1 MSRLILLILLGSVI
15 SLLGTTLG
23 ALIGISIGK
32 PSRKLLGA
40 LIGFSGGLMFSV
52 VVFDLIPEALQNW
65 SFVNTVLTC
74 ISGIILVSFIDTKLQ
89 HDKMDKH
96 IKMALM
102 TAIGLMIH
110 NFPEGVIMGCGF
122 AAGSSLGIKMSLII
136 AIHDIPEG
144 IAISAPLMITKVKR
158 WKILFY
164 TIATAT
170 PTILGTLVGAYI
182 GKLSTN
188 ALGLS
193 LSFASGI
200 MLYVVCGEM
209 IPESSKLWE
218 GVSSTLGILAGVIF
232 GLVLINIL

>member
-1 MSRLILLILLGSVI
+1 MNKLILLIILGSII
-15 SLLGTTLG
+15 SLLGTAIG
-23 ALIGISIGK
+23 AFIGVGIKNPSKQLLSI
-32 PSRKLLGA
+32 
-40 LIGFSGGLMFSV
+40 LIGFAGGLMLAV

-65 SFVNTVLTC
+65 SFINTAITC
-74 ISGIILVSFIDTKLQ
+74 LCGIILVSLIDNRLQ
-89 HDKMDKH
+89 DKKVDRN
-96 IKMALM
+96 IKMALI
-102 TAIGLMIH
+102 TAVGLMIH

-122 AAGSSLGIKMSLII
+122 AAGSSLGIKMSIII

-144 IAISAPLMITKVKR
+144 IAIAAPLRASKMKR
-158 WKILFY
+158 FKILIY

-170 PTILGTLVGAYI
+170 PTIIGTFIGTYI

-209 IPESSKLWE
+209 IPESE
-218 GVSSTLGILAGVIF
+218 STLGVIGGIIF
-232 GLVLINIL
+232 GLVIISLL